1 METWLLILSSIFISM
16 FLMLILS
23 VHPKTKQLP
32 PGPFTIPIISGF
44 LWLRKPF
51 TELEPAIR
59 NIQAHYGPI
68 ITVQI
73 GSQPSIFISSRSLA
87 HQALIQNGAVFADR
101 PPASATTKIFSSN
114 QHEINSAPYGPTWR
128 LLRRNLTSE
137 MLNHSRLKSY
147 NGARK
152 WVLNILANRLMK
164 SQSKSNGVKVI
175 DHFQYAMFSMLV
187 LMCFGDKL
195 DEKQINQIRH
205 LQRPQLLT
213 NGRFNILNFCPS
225 ITKIVLKKWWAEF
238 LQYRKDQ
245 EDVLVPLI
253 RARKEAKVK
262 EEGENYVLSYVD
274 TLCGL
279 ELPDK
284 KRKLTEDEII
294 SLCSEFMN
302 AGVDTTTTALQ
313 WIIANIVKYPTVQE
327 QLFVEI
333 KGVVG
338 ETEEVREEVLQK
350 MPYLQAVI
358 LEGLRRHPPA
368 HLLSPHSVTQD
379 IILGGHVVPKKGT
392 VNFLVADMGWDP
404 EVWENP
410 MDFKPERFL
419 NNGNYEFDITGSKE
433 IKMMPFGAGRRICPG
448 LGLALLNL
456 KYFVANLV
464 WKFEWRGLEG
474 EHVDLT
480 EKQEFTMVMK
490 NPLKAHISPRVVK

>member
-1 METWLLILSSIFISM
+1 METWILILCSTLISM
-16 FLMLILS
+16 FLIPFLS
-23 VHPKTKQLP
+23 LHLKAKKLP
-32 PGPFTIPIISGF
+32 PGPINIPIISGF
-44 LWLRKPF
+44 LWLRKSF

-59 NIQAHYGPI
+59 NLKALYGPI

-87 HQALIQNGAVFADR
+87 HKALVQNGAIFADR
-101 PPASATTKIFSSN
+101 PPALATTKIFSSN
-114 QHEINSAPYGPTWR
+114 QHEINSAVYGPTWR

-137 MLNHSRLKSY
+137 ILHPSRLKSY
-147 NGARK
+147 NGTRK
-152 WVLNILANRLMK
+152 WVLDILANRLT
-164 SQSKSNGVKVI
+164 KSNGVKVI

-195 DEKQINQIRH
+195 DEKQINQIQY
-205 LQRPQLLT
+205 LQRPQLLS
-213 NGRFNILNFCPS
+213 NGRFNILNFWPS
-225 ITKIVLKKWWAEF
+225 VTKIVWKKWWMEF
-238 LQYRKDQ
+238 LQHRKYQ
-245 EDVLVPLI
+245 EEVLIPLI
-253 RARKEAKVK
+253 RARKEVK
-262 EEGENYVLSYVD
+262 QNKSEDYVLSYVD
-274 TLCGL
+274 TLWDL
-279 ELPDK
+279 ELPNE

-294 SLCSEFMN
+294 SLCTEFMN

-313 WIIANIVKYPTVQE
+313 WIMANIVKYPTVQE
-327 QLFVEI
+327 RLLAEI
-333 KGVVG
+333 KGVLV
-338 ETEEVREEVLQK
+338 ETKDEEVKEEVLPK

-368 HLLSPHSVTQD
+368 HLLSPHAVTHD
-379 IILGGHVVPKKGT
+379 IILDGYMVPKNGT

-419 NNGNYEFDITGSKE
+419 NKEGEEFDITGSKE

-448 LGLALLNL
+448 IGLALLNL

-464 WKFEWRGLEG
+464 WKFEWKGIED
-474 EHVDLT
+474 VDLT

-490 NPLKAHISPRVVK
+490 NPLKVRISPRVMK